1 MLKYEKIYKN
11 EINKST
17 DMTFLED
24 LIKELKN
31 TFYMIDSIEIDES
44 EKETKY
50 TANVVLMAKRNTS
63 KKYVAGKKT
72 NDESGQVTSNEL
84 KGVEK

>member
-1 MLKYEKIYKN
+1 MLKYEKTYKN

-17 DMTFLED
+17 DLTFLED

-31 TFYMIDSIEIDES
+31 TFYMIDSVEIDES

-50 TANVVLMAKRNTS
+50 IANVVLMAKRNVS
-63 KKYVAGKKT
+63 KKYTGGKKT
-72 NDESGQVTSNEL
+72 NDNLSQVISKE
-84 KGVEK
+84 GVN